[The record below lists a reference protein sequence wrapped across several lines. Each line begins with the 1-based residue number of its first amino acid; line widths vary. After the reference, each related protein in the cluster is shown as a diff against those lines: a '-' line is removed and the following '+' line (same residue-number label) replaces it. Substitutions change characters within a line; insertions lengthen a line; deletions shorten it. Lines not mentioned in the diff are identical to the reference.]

1 MVLVQA
7 LSYTALA
14 VVAALVGGVVAIYR
28 PPGPQME
35 SNVQHFAAGVVT
47 AAVAAELLP
56 EIHERAP
63 QVVVLGFAI
72 GVVTMLG
79 IHRLSKTIEKRD
91 IGGQFAGAAGLLI
104 TVGID
109 MTIDGVLIGVTFL
122 DNPDTG
128 VIIAVALAIEVLFL
142 GVAGVVALPDGIG
155 TARKLAAARVGGDRR
170 RGRAGRRD
178 RRADRD
184 HPRVRLRGPAL
195 PRHRGT
201 TGEGREGPRDPDLD
215 HAVFRR
221 LPRDLPLG
229 YAPLILITPT
239 VYRRRRRRRWRSAG
253 LAVVFS
259 YAIADRETAL
269 GREWMGPRSR

>member
-14 VVAALVGGVVAIYR
+14 VVAALIGGVIAVYR
-28 PPGPQME
+28 TPGAQME

-63 QVVVLGFAI
+63 TVVVVGFAI

-109 MTIDGVLIGVTFL
+109 MAIDGVLIGVTFL

-128 VIIAVALAIEVLFL
+128 IIIAVALAIEVLFL
-142 GVAGVVALPDGIG
+142 GVAGVVALPTGMG
-155 TARKLAAARVGGDRR
+155 VLRKLAVPATFGVLLAGGVTAGVLLLEGVTGAPIAIILAFGSAALLYLVTEELLVKAGKVPETPVSTTLFFVGFL
-170 RGRAGRRD
+170 AIF
-178 RRADRD
+178 
-184 HPRVRLRGPAL
+184 L
-195 PRHRGT
+195 
-201 TGEGREGPRDPDLD
+201 LD
-215 HAVFRR
+215 MLH
-221 LPRDLPLG
+221 
-229 YAPLILITPT
+229 
-239 VYRRRRRRRWRSAG
+239 
-253 LAVVFS
+253 
-259 YAIADRETAL
+259 
-269 GREWMGPRSR
+269 